1 MFATLHFLGGK
12 SALIFGGTGAAGQ
25 HLLQEFLQY
34 STLSRVGEYGRRVTA
49 KERLTVGREKL
60 VQKTIDFEN
69 LEAANL
75 KEVKGG
81 YIHNECISALF
92 D

>member
-1 MFATLHFLGGK
+1 MLHIFA
-12 SALIFGGTGAAGQ
+12 
-25 HLLQEFLQY
+25 
-34 STLSRVGEYGRRVTA
+34 SREYGRRVTA

-75 KEVKGG
+75 KEVKGRL
-81 YIHNECISALF
+81 HNECISALF